1 MYYNELLRIS
11 SAFSKSLTKYATYD
25 NMSSF
30 SSSSSISLMC
40 NFFMIIFLSLI
51 LLSCVSGILAIVSVS
66 KISNSSIIKGFIYV
80 DTLGLLSR
88 ILYIVGDKSLCVDC
102 CLSF

>member
-1 MYYNELLRIS
+1 MLRIS

-51 LLSCVSGILAIVSVS
+51 LLSCVSGILAVVSVS
-66 KISNSSIIKGFIYV
+66 KISNSSIIKGFIYF

-88 ILYIVGDKSLCVDC
+88 ILYIVGDNSLYKSLCIDC